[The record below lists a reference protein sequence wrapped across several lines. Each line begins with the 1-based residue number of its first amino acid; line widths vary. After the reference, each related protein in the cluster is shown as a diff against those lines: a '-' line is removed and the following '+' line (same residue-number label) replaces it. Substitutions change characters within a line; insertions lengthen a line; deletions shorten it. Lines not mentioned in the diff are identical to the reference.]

1 MTPRPPFRAD
11 HVGSLL
17 RPSSLLHARAKF
29 AEGRLSPSDFQ
40 AAEDEAVLEAVRM
53 QEGLGLRSI
62 TDGEYRRT
70 AWHMDFLYA
79 IGGVEKIKETIAV
92 EFHNAE
98 RDISFTPRGV
108 RVSDRLRLDD
118 TIFGEAF
125 WRLKSVVRH
134 GMPKLTIPSPSMI
147 HYRGGGRAA
156 IDSAV
161 YPDMDL
167 FWTDLATVYRQE
179 IGSLHTLG
187 CRYLQLDDAT
197 LAYLNDPSQRRHV
210 DDIGGHGEDQ
220 HRTYIRVLNDA
231 LRDRPADMTVCVHL
245 CRGNFRSSWIA
256 SGGYDHVAEALF
268 NELDVDGYFLEFDDD
283 RSGGFEPLRF
293 LPKGN
298 KRVVLGL
305 VTTKHGRLETK
316 DLIKRRVEQASR
328 WVPLEQLC
336 LSPQC
341 GFSSTSEGNDLAW
354 EQQVDKLA
362 LVVETAEEIW
372 GEA

>member
-1 MTPRPPFRAD
+1 
-11 HVGSLL
+11 LQ
-17 RPSSLLHARAKF
+17 ARTKF
-29 AEGRLSPSDFQ
+29 ADGRLSLSELG
-40 AAEDEAVLEAVRM
+40 AIEDEAVQEAVRM

-62 TDGEYRRT
+62 TDGEYRR
-70 AWHMDFLYA
+70 AYWHMDFLYA
-79 IGGVEKIKETIAV
+79 IGGVEKIKETLAV

-98 RDISFTPRGV
+98 RDISFTPPGV
-108 RVSDRLRLDD
+108 RVSRRLRLDD

-125 WRLKSVVRH
+125 WRLQSAVRH
-134 GMPKLTIPSPSMI
+134 GTPKLTIPSPSMI
-147 HYRGGGRAA
+147 HYRGGRAA

-167 FWTDLATVYRQE
+167 FWTDLATVYRRE
-179 IGSLHTLG
+179 IGSLYTLG
-187 CRYLQLDDAT
+187 CRYLQFDDAS
-197 LAYLNDPSQRRHV
+197 LAYLNDPAQRRHV
-210 DDIGGHGEDQ
+210 DDIGGRGEDQ
-220 HRTYIRVLNDA
+220 HQTYIRVLNDA
-231 LRDRPADMTVCVHL
+231 LRDRPADMVVCVHL

-256 SGGYDHVAEALF
+256 SGDYGYVAEALF
-268 NELDVDGYFLEFDDD
+268 NELDVDGYFLEFDDQ

-305 VTTKHGRLETK
+305 VTTKHGGLETK

-341 GFSSTSEGNDLAW
+341 GFSSTSEGNDLSW

-362 LVVETAEEIW
+362 LVVETADEIW